1 LVPADKEAKPA
12 SGDSAAPSLVLGT
25 AGHIDHGKTSLVR
38 ALTGTDTDRLP
49 EEKARGITI
58 DLGFA
63 VLDLGNSSRAKGSTQ
78 AEGSSSAEGSL
89 KVAVVDVPGHEKL
102 VRTMVSGAA
111 GIDLVLLVV
120 AADEG
125 VMPQTREHVAICD
138 LLQIENGVVAL
149 TKADLADEEVLELA
163 GEEVQDLL
171 APTCLADAPMVG
183 VSSETG
189 VGLDTLRD
197 TLREMIR
204 TTQPRTPRLGPGR
217 LAIDRVFAM
226 KGFGTV
232 VTGTLLGGEF
242 RVGDTMEIHPKG
254 LRARIRG
261 LQSHGEARNHLG
273 PGARCAVNLQGIE
286 VGEISRGDVVAKAD
300 ALASTAT
307 ADVELGWLEGA
318 PETEG
323 TISIE
328 FLTGTAERRG
338 RLAPI
343 GCEGFSPGE
352 RAFARLHIDGDPVP
366 LLPGDRFIAR
376 GFARTEGAG
385 GTLGGGVILDVAPP
399 HRRRSDP
406 KLLRE
411 LEIFREGVIGDGI
424 RERVF
429 RTGMSGAREGDL
441 ALEMGLSKN
450 ELAEYLDKLAEAD
463 SLVAAKGQLW
473 LATDVVTRM
482 EETLMSALDAFHL
495 AEPLR
500 PGMSL
505 GALRGQLPENV
516 QPEGAELALHR
527 LADRDLIAIEG
538 EFGRRTDHVPTLDA
552 SSQEAVATIREDAV
566 RAGLEPLS
574 AKDWAQRL
582 GMDQGLFRD
591 LIAYLERGDEIVR
604 APGDLFFDA
613 GAIASL
619 KERVVEHLN
628 EHNELDTKTYKEV
641 IGTSRRTAMPL
652 MELLDDLHVTRRM
665 GDVRVLRKG

>member
-1 LVPADKEAKPA
+1 LVPAERDAEA
-12 SGDSAAPSLVLGT
+12 SSAPSLVLGT

-49 EEKARGITI
+49 EEKSRGITI

-63 VLDLGNSSRAKGSTQ
+63 VLDLGNA
-78 AEGSSSAEGSL
+78 L

-138 LLQIENGVVAL
+138 LLQIQNGVVAL

-163 GEEVQDLL
+163 TEEVRDLL
-171 APTCLADAPMVG
+171 APTCLADAPCVAI
-183 VSSETG
+183 SSQTG
-189 VGLDTLRD
+189 SGLEALRE
-197 TLREMIR
+197 TLRELIR
-204 TTQPRTPRLGPGR
+204 TTRPRTPRLGPGR

-226 KGFGTV
+226 RGFGTV
-232 VTGTLLGGEF
+232 VTGTLLGGEI

-261 LQSHGEARNHLG
+261 LQSHGEARSTVG
-273 PGARCAVNLQGIE
+273 PGARCAINLQGVE

-300 ALASTAT
+300 AIASTT
-307 ADVELGWLEGA
+307 SADVELGWLESA
-318 PETEG
+318 PEAEG
-323 TISIE
+323 PVSIE
-328 FLTGTAERRG
+328 FLTGTAERRA

-343 GCEGFSPGE
+343 GREGFSPGD
-352 RAFARLHIDGDPVP
+352 RAFARLHIDGAPVP

-406 KLLRE
+406 RLLRE
-411 LEIFREGVIGDGI
+411 LEIFHQADVAAGV
-424 RERVF
+424 RERVL
-429 RTGMSGAREGDL
+429 RSGLAGAIEGDL
-441 ALEMGLSKN
+441 SLEMGLSRN
-450 ELAEYLDKLAEAD
+450 ELVAHLKQLAED
-463 SLVAAKGQLW
+463 RILVGANGQRW
-473 LATDVVTRM
+473 LGHDVVERM
-482 EETLMSALDAFHL
+482 QEKLLSVLDDFHH

-505 GALRGQLPENV
+505 GTLRGQLPDNV
-516 QPEGAELALHR
+516 RPEGAELALRR
-527 LADRDLIAIEG
+527 LAEHGLVAIEG
-538 EFGRRTDHVPTLDA
+538 EFARRTDHVPTLDA
-552 SSQEAVATIREDAV
+552 RAQDAVNRIREDAPK
-566 RAGLEPLS
+566 AGLEPLS
-574 AKDWAQRL
+574 AKDWAEQL
-582 GMDQGLFRD
+582 GVEQDLFRD
-591 LIAYLERGDEIVR
+591 LIAYLERNDEIVR
-604 APGDLFFDA
+604 APGDLFFDR
-613 GAIASL
+613 GAIDAL
-619 KERVVEHLN
+619 KEKVVAHLTEHD
-628 EHNELDTKTYKEV
+628 ELDTKTYKEV